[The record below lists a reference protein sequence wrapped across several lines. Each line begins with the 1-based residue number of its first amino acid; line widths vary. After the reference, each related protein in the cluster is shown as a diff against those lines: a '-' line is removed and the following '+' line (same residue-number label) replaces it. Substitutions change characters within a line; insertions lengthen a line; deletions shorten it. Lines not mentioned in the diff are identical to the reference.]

1 MYIKRF
7 IKEHNVVCKIS
18 IFSHF
23 GLKANSKSVLVNL
36 KTLWK
41 AIKSLGQANKFGG
54 CIVAALAENQIVK
67 NDTKSILK
75 TFNSFYSKLA
85 VNLLAN
91 LSKSSN

>member
-1 MYIKRF
+1 MQCAKSHF
-7 IKEHNVVCKIS
+7 
-18 IFSHF
+18 FSHF
-23 GLKANSKSVLVNL
+23 GLKTNSKSILVNL

-67 NDTKSILK
+67 NDNKSILK
-75 TFNSFYSKLA
+75 TFNSFYSRLA
-85 VNLLAN
+85 VNILAK